1 MEYSQGVLF
10 FCFAVV
16 LYFLWQHVLLIGL
29 GQGDLPQ
36 LFLEQVK
43 LVEKDNERRFSEEDV
58 VQHLSEQFLSFEHS
72 VCVFVLPQGLV
83 VVAQGNDEHH

>member
-16 LYFLWQHVLLIGL
+16 LYFLWQHVLLIGF
-29 GQGDLPQ
+29 GQGDFIQ

-72 VCVFVLPQGLV
+72 VCVLVLPQGLV